1 MFTHLTGQEVKP
13 KIIWRLKLRKVYD
26 KEFKL
31 NAIRLS
37 EESGMTVRD
46 LEKELGIG
54 SGGISHWKKELQ
66 EDSANAFPGNG
77 NPKDKEIYELKKK
90 VADLE
95 LESEILKKAIAI
107 FSGRKK

>member
-1 MFTHLTGQEVKP
+1 
-13 KIIWRLKLRKVYD
+13 LKRKVYD

-37 EESGMTVRD
+37 EESGMVVRD

-54 SGGISHWKKELQ
+54 SGCISHWKKEFQ
-66 EDSANAFPGNG
+66 ENTNAFPGNG
-77 NPKDKEIYELKKK
+77 NPKDKEVYELKKK

-95 LESEILKKAIAI
+95 LEREILKKAIAI
-107 FSGRKK
+107 FSGTKK